1 MTGTNDSPIISRSD
15 PKVRLKVF
23 QHLPAKGHFYQLVL
37 DGAEHSAFS
46 EREFNLREHRN
57 PNHHKSIL
65 ALSSAFWDTYLKED
79 KAAKKWLNGRQAK
92 KVLEPKDSWKKK

>member
-46 EREFNLREHRN
+46 EREFNLR
-57 PNHHKSIL
+57 
-65 ALSSAFWDTYLKED
+65 
-79 KAAKKWLNGRQAK
+79 
-92 KVLEPKDSWKKK
+92 